1 MSTITT
7 IIHAFGYLFSRY
19 LLIMLLLIPTI
30 GYLPALPLHITLKI
44 LLQIKLFLTDEIF
57 GHDINLAQHF
67 FSEVMREI

>member
-1 MSTITT
+1 
-7 IIHAFGYLFSRY
+7 
-19 LLIMLLLIPTI
+19 MLLLIPTI